1 MLEIGSDAL
10 AVPRGLEGFGIGKRL
25 SEAVAQAARQGRTGL
40 ATLRGGPHHALPIRG
55 AGLVAVVICKR
66 LVSRYLRVRTSRVAR
81 LLWSW
86 KVGSFTE
93 VKPPVCSRI
102 GG

>member
-10 AVPRGLEGFGIGKRL
+10 AVPRGLEWFGIDKRL

-40 ATLRGGPHHALPIRG
+40 AALRAGPYRALPIRG
-55 AGLVAVVICKR
+55 VGLVAVVMCKR
-66 LVSRYLRVRTSRVAR
+66 LVSPYLRVRTSRGAR
-81 LLWSW
+81 PLWIWSI
-86 KVGSFTE
+86 GSSTE
-93 VKPPVCSRI
+93 VNPPVCSRI